1 MPLALLAAG
10 LGIIV
15 VAVAAAVTV
24 AVDTGF
30 FGSAVTAAFC
40 SGACP
45 SGQMRNTLF
54 LSGYSPLLVLFDP
67 NLDVDGNVLEH
78 FDVADLL
85 VDAGSD
91 AQILELLAADLA
103 ACALECRNVIRCQM

>member
-1 MPLALLAAG
+1 MVMVAGFATITRPALASQIGISSLRSSASVGFCLCQGGVVPLALLAAG
-10 LGIIV
+10 LGVIV

-54 LSGYSPLLVLFDP
+54 LSGTR
-67 NLDVDGNVLEH
+67 H
-78 FDVADLL
+78 
-85 VDAGSD
+85 
-91 AQILELLAADLA
+91 
-103 ACALECRNVIRCQM
+103 ACPFRSQS